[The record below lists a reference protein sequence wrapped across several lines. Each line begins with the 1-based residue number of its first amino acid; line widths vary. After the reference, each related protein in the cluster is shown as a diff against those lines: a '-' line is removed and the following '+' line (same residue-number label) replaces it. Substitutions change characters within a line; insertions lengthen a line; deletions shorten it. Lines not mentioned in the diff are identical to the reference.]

1 MGSHKLMHW
10 RQRIEQKVKYSG
22 YCIVYI
28 LGSWMRGLGE
38 RRRPSNKYLCRNFC
52 MSGGYNFISNN
63 GARKGDR
70 EMQKQKI
77 LYK

>member
-1 MGSHKLMHW
+1 
-10 RQRIEQKVKYSG
+10 
-22 YCIVYI
+22 
-28 LGSWMRGLGE
+28 MRGLGE
-38 RRRPSNKYLCRNFC
+38 RRRPSNKYLCRNFS

-77 LYK
+77 LHK